1 MLQSKGIVPNLIGG
15 LGNQL
20 FILAAAFAV
29 QAEQG
34 CPLYLF
40 DNPVANNKHN
50 RLGRDYKA
58 SIFREIGTHISR
70 PFAEAQSDL
79 VDYVRV
85 NPGSPFHPWNPKSVQ
100 PGTVMNSYFQY
111 YPAIQAVLPEFG
123 QRLLAGLGEFTKALP
138 AIASDTTAF
147 IHIRRGDY
155 LENPHIHYIQ
165 IPAYYRLAMDHLFA
179 KRADLT
185 KLYIISDDIA
195 WAKEQSVFKHP
206 AAEFWES
213 DDELL
218 TFALMAQCKGGA
230 ICANSTYS
238 WWGAALGAH
247 QASNPIVVPKRW
259 ISDPVYDLFPESW
272 IRFG

>member
-1 MLQSKGIVPNLIGG
+1 MLQSKGVVPNLIGG

-29 QAEQG
+29 QAEHG

-50 RLGRDYKA
+50 RLGRDYKET
-58 SIFREIGTHISR
+58 IFREIGTHIPATLQDIQEELKTYCSI
-70 PFAEAQSDL
+70 
-79 VDYVRV
+79 
-85 NPGSPFHPWNPKSVQ
+85 NPGSPFLPWVPRDVK
-100 PGTVMNSYFQY
+100 PGSVMNSYFQF
-111 YPAIQAVLPEFG
+111 YPAIQSVLPEFG
-123 QRLLAGLGEFTKALP
+123 QRLLAGLQPFTKALP

-165 IPAYYRLAMDHLFA
+165 IPAYYKLALEHLLA
-179 KRADLT
+179 KRPDLT
-185 KLYIISDDIA
+185 KLYIISDEIA
-195 WAKEQSVFKHP
+195 WAKEQRVFQHP

-213 DDELL
+213 EDELL

-247 QASNPIVVPKRW
+247 QASNPVVVPKRW

-272 IRFG
+272 TRFD